1 MILVTGGSGFVGL
14 NIVEQLLA
22 RGEKVLVFDVS
33 RPKLDV
39 AFEKG
44 DTTDV
49 PRLDEAFGKH
59 KPRIVIHLAAITA
72 DAKRDAKEPQ
82 RIVDVNLIGTLNVL
96 EAAKEHGAKRFVH
109 ASTGAV
115 FGAAGMGAPAPLGEE
130 DRVAPGS
137 MYAISKYAAERA
149 VLRMAELWSMDV
161 RVGRF
166 ATVYGKW
173 EHATGA
179 RDVLSPPTELAKI
192 ALAGGEAVFP
202 PLGDNDYIY
211 APDQAGAL
219 IALMDAP
226 SPKHR
231 LYHLGAGEAWSLP
244 EWCSLLSKKF
254 PSFRWRESS
263 DWDACNVRPLAPGTR
278 TRFDTRRLVD
288 DLGWKARFDLASS
301 CDDFVSWLQS
311 TGATPR

>member
-14 NIVEQLLA
+14 NILEQLLA
-22 RGEKVLVFDVS
+22 RGDEVVVFDLTQ
-33 RPKLDV
+33 PKV
-39 AFEKG
+39 PGAAFEKG
-44 DTTDV
+44 DTTDAA
-49 PRLDEAFGKH
+49 RLEAVFSKTQ
-59 KPRIVIHLAAITA
+59 PQTVIHLAAITA

-82 RIVDVNLIGTLNVL
+82 LIAQVNLVGTLNVL
-96 EAAKEHGAKRFVH
+96 EAARRHGVKRFVH

-115 FGAAGMGAPAPLGEE
+115 FGAAGMGASAPLRED
-130 DRVAPGS
+130 DRVEPGS
-137 MYAISKYAAERA
+137 MYALTKYAAERA

-179 RDVLSPPTELAKI
+179 RDVLSLPTELAKI

-202 PLGDNDYIY
+202 AMGDQDYIY
-211 APDQAGAL
+211 APDQAASL

-226 SPKHR
+226 APKHR
-231 LYHLGAGEAWSLP
+231 VYHLGTGKTWALPQWCESLQ
-244 EWCSLLSKKF
+244 KKF
-254 PSFRWRESS
+254 PAFRWRESN
-263 DWDACNVRPLAPGTR
+263 DWAACSLRPLAPGTR

-288 DLGWKARFDLASS
+288 DLGWKPRFDLASS

-311 TGATPR
+311 TGAPR